1 MMDEEKADMHPTD
14 SGYILGFEDEGYN
27 YGVPDDQSRASES
40 PIPSGFK
47 CSFFAV

>member
-1 MMDEEKADMHPTD
+1 MMDEEKADMDPTD

-47 CSFFAV
+47 CFFAV